1 MEQKMKKVFK
11 VKFTYM
17 ESGYCIIEAESKS
30 KAEKKL
36 YNRLMRKGIDGLDTY
51 NLIDSETDVFDAEE
65 I

>member
-1 MEQKMKKVFK
+1 MKKLYK
-11 VKFTYM
+11 VKFTYT
-17 ESGYCIIEAESKS
+17 ESGYCIIEAETKS

-36 YNRLMRKGIDGLDTY
+36 HNRLMRKGIDGLGTY